1 MQEPAQAHP
10 PALVQGLGAPFCSA
24 LLPLRGSP
32 PPSPSTQAAASLR
45 DGQGPGTQVT
55 SGDPP

>member
-10 PALVQGLGAPFCSA
+10 PALVQVLGAPFCYA
-24 LLPLRGSP
+24 VLRLRSSP